1 MMRLKIAFL
10 FSTLFSFPR
19 RHHKNLSTAR
29 FLSRPP
35 CVRLWSSA
43 SPMLQETQLTKMM
56 SSPHHTLHPPFHYCA
71 KVKTIPWLVPVMSI
85 EIIPSNF
92 QNRCTQ
98 PSRCLRQCLSAQTL
112 DEMRDGMR
120 VSEAANS
127 Q

>member
-1 MMRLKIAFL
+1 MTRLRTAFL
-10 FSTLFSFPR
+10 FSMLSSLPQ
-19 RHHKNLSTAR
+19 RHHDNFSSAP

-35 CVRLWSSA
+35 CVRLA
-43 SPMLQETQLTKMM
+43 LPMLQETQLTKMM
-56 SSPHHTLHPPFHYCA
+56 PSPHHTFHPPFHYYA
-71 KVKTIPWLVPVMSI
+71 KIKTIPWLVPVMSV

-98 PSRCLRQCLSAQTL
+98 PSRCLRHCLSAQTL

-120 VSEAANS
+120 VSKAANS